1 MEKVLE
7 SLSAFLWGLPLILT
21 MVFVGLYFTIRSGF
35 FQFRYFPHILKET
48 LSKVFRK
55 KDKEESG
62 KGILSSFEAVAT
74 AVGGTVGVANIG
86 GVATAIAVGGPG
98 AVFWMWLTALLG
110 MIIKTV
116 EVTLA
121 VYYRSTDEN
130 GDPYGGPTYY
140 MEKGLG
146 EERGFKLWFIPAILF
161 GFGIFSTF
169 FITMQNYTISEAI
182 SSTFN
187 IGMIPASI
195 LFCILIYF
203 VIWGGIKQVGKV
215 ASKIVPT
222 MVVFYIA
229 AGLFIILVNID
240 QLGHAFSLIF
250 SGAFGGT
257 AAVGGFTGA
266 AVAQVI
272 RMGMARAVYSNE
284 AGWGT
289 SAMIHSTAKV
299 NHPVKQGVWGAFEV
313 FIDTI
318 IVATITAL
326 TIIITGAWSSGLTG
340 ADLTLT
346 AFETEVGSIG
356 RIIITLSII
365 LFGLT
370 TLTGWY
376 SYYEIVLRHLFK
388 NKIELKNKI
397 LKFFIYLFPIPGMLM
412 VVYGTVYGLPGQTI
426 WFFADIS
433 SAIPTFINVVVI
445 LLLGKQFLAL
455 LKDYKARYLGIGKV
469 DPNFPLF
476 YEDKVKKENDKKA
489 LSNE

>member
-1 MEKVLE
+1 MNNILE
-7 SLSAFLWGLPLILT
+7 SISAFLWGLPLILT
-21 MVFVGLYFTIRSGF
+21 MIFVGLYFTIRSGF
-35 FQFRYFPHILKET
+35 FQFRYLPHILKET
-48 LSKVFRK
+48 VSKIFRK
-55 KDKEESG
+55 DKKEDG

-74 AVGGTVGVANIG
+74 AIGGTVGVANIG

-98 AVFWMWLTALLG
+98 AVFWMWMTALLG

-121 VYYRSTDEN
+121 VYYRNTDEN
-130 GDPYGGPTYY
+130 GEPYGGPTYY

-169 FITMQNYTISEAI
+169 IITMQNYTISEAI

-195 LFCILIYF
+195 LFSVLIYL
-203 VIWGGIKQVGKV
+203 VVWGGIKRVGKI
-215 ASKIVPT
+215 ASKIVPM
-222 MVVFYIA
+222 MVLFYIT
-229 AGLFIILVNID
+229 AGLFIILINIEH
-240 QLGHAFSLIF
+240 LGEAFAVIF

-299 NHPVKQGVWGAFEV
+299 SHPIKQGIWGAFEV

-326 TIIITGAWSSGLTG
+326 TIIITGVWSTGLTG

-346 AFETEVGSIG
+346 AFESGVGEIG
-356 RIIITLSII
+356 RVIIALSIV

-370 TLTGWY
+370 TVTGWY
-376 SYYEIVLRHLFK
+376 SYYEIILRHLFK
-388 NKIELKNKI
+388 NKINLKNKI
-397 LKFFIYLFPIPGMLM
+397 LKVFIYLFPIPGMLM
-412 VVYGTVYGLPGQTI
+412 VVYGTLVGLPGQTI
-426 WFFADIS
+426 WYFADIS
-433 SAIPTFINVVVI
+433 SAIPTFINIIVI
-445 LLLGKQFLAL
+445 LILGKQFLAL
-455 LKDYKARYLGIGKV
+455 LKDYKARYLGIGKI

-476 YEDKVKKENDKKA
+476 YEDKIKKENKK
-489 LSNE
+489 